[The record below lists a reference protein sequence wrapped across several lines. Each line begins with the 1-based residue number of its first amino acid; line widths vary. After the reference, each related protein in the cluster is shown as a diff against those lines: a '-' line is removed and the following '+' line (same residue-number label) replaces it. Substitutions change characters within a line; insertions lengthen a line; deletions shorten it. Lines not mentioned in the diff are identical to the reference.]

1 MSSTQVSKPT
11 GPLEKILV
19 TGATGQQGGNLAKLL
34 LQKNHKVYA
43 LVRNI
48 QSSTAQELK
57 KEGANL
63 VKGDLNNFDSIEQA
77 VNGVDSIF
85 LMGTPFEDGTEGET
99 RRGKLMADIAKE
111 KNVKHLVYSSVAN
124 ADRNTGI
131 PHFESKYKVEQH
143 IQNLGIPYTII
154 GPTFFMEN
162 LLGPQLWPGL
172 EQGQLALPLP
182 PSSILQQIALQ
193 NIAEFSALV
202 LEHSKTFLDKRI
214 DIASD
219 EVTGEQATKVL
230 SNELGRTIRY
240 VHIPLDRVR
249 EGNEDVA
256 RMFEWYEKVGTGIDI
271 PSLHQEYPQVN
282 WLSFKDWAKSQLQIP
297 ITRLQRKE

>member
-19 TGATGQQGGNLAKLL
+19 TGATGQQGGTLAKLL

-48 QSSTAQELK
+48 QSPAAQELK

-63 VKGDLNNFDSIEQA
+63 VKGDLNNLDSLEQA

-85 LMGTPFEDGTEGET
+85 LMGTPLEDGIEGET
-99 RRGKLMADIAKE
+99 RRGKMMADIAKE

-162 LLGPQLWPGL
+162 LLTYLKLGL
-172 EQGQLALPLP
+172 EQGQLALPLS
-182 PSSILQQIALQ
+182 PSSILQQSAVQ

-230 SNELGRTIRY
+230 SNELGCKINY

-249 EGNEDVA
+249 EGNEDMA
-256 RMFEWYEKVGTGIDI
+256 HMFEWYEKVGTGIDI
-271 PSLHQEYPQVN
+271 PSLRQEYPQVN
-282 WLSFKDWAKSQLQIP
+282 WLSFEDWAKSQLLDFKG
-297 ITRLQRKE
+297 RSRSS

>member
-19 TGATGQQGGNLAKLL
+19 TGATGQQGGTLAKLL

-48 QSSTAQELK
+48 QSPAAQELK

-63 VKGDLNNFDSIEQA
+63 VKGDLNNLDSLEQA

-85 LMGTPFEDGTEGET
+85 LMGTPLEDGIEGET
-99 RRGKLMADIAKE
+99 RRGKMMADIAKE

-162 LLGPQLWPGL
+162 LLTYLKPGL
-172 EQGQLALPLP
+172 EQGQLALPLS
-182 PSSILQQIALQ
+182 PSTILQHIALE
-193 NIAEFSALV
+193 NIAEFSTLV
-202 LEHSKTFLDKRI
+202 LERRNSFLGRRI
-214 DIASD
+214 DITSD
-219 EVTGEQATKVL
+219 ELTGEQAVKIL
-230 SNELGRTIRY
+230 SEELGRKIKYVQVPLEQIR
-240 VHIPLDRVR
+240 RAS
-249 EGNEDVA
+249 EDIA
-256 RMFEWYEKVGTGIDI
+256 LMYEWYERVGPGIDI

-282 WLSFKDWAKSQLQIP
+282 WLSFKDWAKSQG
-297 ITRLQRKE
+297 RGSSS